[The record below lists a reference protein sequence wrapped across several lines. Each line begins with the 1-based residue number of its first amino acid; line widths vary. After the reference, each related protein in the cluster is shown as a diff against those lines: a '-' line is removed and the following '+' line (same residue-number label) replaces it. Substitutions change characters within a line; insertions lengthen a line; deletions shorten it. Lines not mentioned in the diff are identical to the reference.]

1 LFVIPEGN
9 PLLPFSLLEPRKVY
23 TSPSIRTRNPNPI
36 NQSPVYTKDP
46 TMSDTYDDFRREP
59 AKPHQCVHV
68 SEQDGTRCRATAM
81 HNQIMCF
88 HHRADDIPTVIEN
101 DPFLLE
107 HLDTREAIQRAL
119 GQVAARLACNH
130 MDFERAK
137 LLLQTI
143 NYAMRNLPPH
153 PRPTK
158 IPASRYPEAGSPMLQ
173 RGVSSGLSTPVRYPE
188 ASASGLSTPVEEEGA
203 LAPGAYDRSSTPTP
217 ATEPPIPDAPI
228 KAFADFNDEE
238 KDFLADSTWRGAL
251 SDYFPRPASLTD
263 QVLEQYF
270 AGRVEFKSQPSPK
283 PSQLA
288 PNPAPRPATLPT
300 LNAAASPT
308 AVTTYKAHTD
318 SPASSFALSF
328 ASGMR
333 EIGGFGA

>member
-1 LFVIPEGN
+1 
-9 PLLPFSLLEPRKVY
+9 
-23 TSPSIRTRNPNPI
+23 
-36 NQSPVYTKDP
+36 
-46 TMSDTYDDFRREP
+46 MSDTYDDFRREP

-107 HLDTREAIQRAL
+107 HLDTREAIQHAL

-153 PRPTK
+153 PRPTRTA
-158 IPASRYPEAGSPMLQ
+158 PTPTH
-173 RGVSSGLSTPVRYPE
+173 TPVIPTE
-188 ASASGLSTPVEEEGA
+188 AADSPTVRRAAEGPPHCVHPA
-203 LAPGAYDRSSTPTP
+203 RTAP
-217 ATEPPIPDAPI
+217 ATEPPIPDVPI

-270 AGRVEFKSQPSPK
+270 AGRVEFKSQPTPK
-283 PSQLA
+283 PSQPA
-288 PNPAPRPATLPT
+288 PNPASDPTTLPT
-300 LNAAASPT
+300 LNAAATPT
-308 AVTTYKAHTD
+308 LNLAPSNLEPRTSNLFSA
-318 SPASSFALSF
+318 
-328 ASGMR
+328 
-333 EIGGFGA
+333 

>member
-1 LFVIPEGN
+1 MLQHGVSSG
-9 PLLPFSLLEPRKVY
+9 LS
-23 TSPSIRTRNPNPI
+23 T
-36 NQSPVYTKDP
+36 PV
-46 TMSDTYDDFRREP
+46 
-59 AKPHQCVHV
+59 
-68 SEQDGTRCRATAM
+68 
-81 HNQIMCF
+81 
-88 HHRADDIPTVIEN
+88 
-101 DPFLLE
+101 
-107 HLDTREAIQRAL
+107 
-119 GQVAARLACNH
+119 
-130 MDFERAK
+130 
-137 LLLQTI
+137 
-143 NYAMRNLPPH
+143 
-153 PRPTK
+153 
-158 IPASRYPEAGSPMLQ
+158 RYPEAGSPMLQ
-173 RGVSSGLSTPVRYPE
+173 RGVS
-188 ASASGLSTPVEEEGA
+188 SGLSTPVEEEGA
-203 LAPGAYDRSSTPTP
+203 LAPGAYDRSSTPAP
-217 ATEPPIPDAPI
+217 ATEPPIPDVPI

>member
-1 LFVIPEGN
+1 
-9 PLLPFSLLEPRKVY
+9 
-23 TSPSIRTRNPNPI
+23 
-36 NQSPVYTKDP
+36 
-46 TMSDTYDDFRREP
+46 MSDTYDDFRREP

-88 HHRADDIPTVIEN
+88 HHRTDDIPTVIEN

-153 PRPTK
+153 PRPTR
-158 IPASRYPEAGSPMLQ
+158 IPASRYPEAGSPMRSPMLQ
-173 RGVSSGLSTPVRYPE
+173 HGVSSGLSTPVRYPE
-188 ASASGLSTPVEEEGA
+188 AGSPMLQHGVSSGLSTPAEEGGT
-203 LAPGAYDRSSTPTP
+203 LAPGAHNRSTAPAP
-217 ATEPPIPDAPI
+217 ATEPIPDAPI

-270 AGRVEFKSQPSPK
+270 AGRVEFKSQPTPK
-283 PSQLA
+283 PSQPA
-288 PNPAPRPATLPT
+288 PNPASGPATLPT
-300 LNAAASPT
+300 LNAAATPT
-308 AVTTYKAHTD
+308 ERRTTDPQSLGRHPQSLRRHSD
-318 SPASSFALSF
+318 S
-328 ASGMR
+328 
-333 EIGGFGA
+333 

>member
-1 LFVIPEGN
+1 
-9 PLLPFSLLEPRKVY
+9 
-23 TSPSIRTRNPNPI
+23 
-36 NQSPVYTKDP
+36 
-46 TMSDTYDDFRREP
+46 MSDTYDDFRREP

-68 SEQDGTRCRATAM
+68 SEQDGARCRATAM

-88 HHRADDIPTVIEN
+88 HHRTDDIPTVIEN

-153 PRPTK
+153 PRPTR
-158 IPASRYPEAGSPMLQ
+158 IPASRYPEAGSPMRSPMLQ
-173 RGVSSGLSTPVRYPE
+173 HGVSSGLSTP
-188 ASASGLSTPVEEEGA
+188 AEEGGT
-203 LAPGAYDRSSTPTP
+203 LAPGAHNRSSTP
-217 ATEPPIPDAPI
+217 AFVAEPPIPNAPI

-270 AGRVEFKSQPSPK
+270 AGRVEFKSQPTPK
-283 PSQLA
+283 PSQPA
-288 PNPAPRPATLPT
+288 SNPASGPATLPT
-300 LNAAASPT
+300 LNAAATPPPSP
-308 AVTTYKAHTD
+308 
-318 SPASSFALSF
+318 PAKRTQTPPQVRSH
-328 ASGMR
+328 
-333 EIGGFGA
+333 

>member
-1 LFVIPEGN
+1 
-9 PLLPFSLLEPRKVY
+9 
-23 TSPSIRTRNPNPI
+23 
-36 NQSPVYTKDP
+36 
-46 TMSDTYDDFRREP
+46 MSDTYDDFRREP

-203 LAPGAYDRSSTPTP
+203 LAPGAYDRSSTPAP
-217 ATEPPIPDAPI
+217 ATEPPAPHPPI

-283 PSQLA
+283 PSQPA
-288 PNPAPRPATLPT
+288 PNPASDPTTLPT

-308 AVTTYKAHTD
+308 ERRTTDPQSLRRHPQSLGRHPQSLGRHPQSLGRHSD
-318 SPASSFALSF
+318 S
-328 ASGMR
+328 
-333 EIGGFGA
+333 

>member
-1 LFVIPEGN
+1 
-9 PLLPFSLLEPRKVY
+9 
-23 TSPSIRTRNPNPI
+23 
-36 NQSPVYTKDP
+36 
-46 TMSDTYDDFRREP
+46 MSDTYSDFRREP

-88 HHRADDIPTVIEN
+88 HHRTDDIPTVIEN

-158 IPASRYPEAGSPMLQ
+158 IPASRHPEAGSPMLQ
-173 RGVSSGLSTPVRYPE
+173 RGVSSGLSTPV
-188 ASASGLSTPVEEEGA
+188 EEGGA
-203 LAPGAYDRSSTPTP
+203 LAPGAYDRSSTPAP
-217 ATEPPIPDAPI
+217 APAAEPDPPI

-238 KDFLADSTWRGAL
+238 KDFLADSTWGGAL

-270 AGRVEFKSQPSPK
+270 AGHVEFERQPSPK
-283 PSQLA
+283 PSQPA
-288 PNPAPRPATLPT
+288 PNPASDPATLPT
-300 LNAAASPT
+300 LNAAATPPPSPPT
-308 AVTTYKAHTD
+308 KRTQTPPQVRSHWV
-318 SPASSFALSF
+318 L
-328 ASGMR
+328 R
-333 EIGGFGA
+333 VE